1 MAFWIKA
8 VDSKFPDGDWKIQH
22 YQGFRSHIH
31 NHPPVKKIQLTLF
44 RRYQQ
49 RQLVKDIKDQKA
61 SGIKTQQSLALLQM
75 THPELH
81 ITLQDLQNERKRLRQ
96 EAIKHHTPAE
106 ACLNLLDELKFYKD
120 FEVGEDSRVQRLFF
134 TDPKSIE
141 LAKTHSDILMLDCTY
156 QTNKYGLPLLN
167 IIGTSS
173 LHKTTQI
180 GLAFLSGEAEHDFD
194 WVIRVLRRLFKEHQI
209 RLPRIIVTDRQLDLI
224 NALKMH
230 FQESNYLLRW
240 HFNKCVLAK
249 ARTTIHRQVKGKDDK
264 GNETYFDHADTLNF
278 MHRFYHCI
286 DADEVKDFESERDS
300 LMADYPCMRAYFE
313 KNWWPYKERLA
324 KCYTNRYRHFGEQCS
339 SRCQGQHSCIKR

>member
-120 FEVGEDSRVQRLFF
+120 FEVGDPTSWFF
-134 TDPKSIE
+134 VAPLNCDMANQTLSYYYVVLLPS
-141 LAKTHSDILMLDCTY
+141 TY
-156 QTNKYGLPLLN
+156 
-167 IIGTSS
+167 
-173 LHKTTQI
+173 
-180 GLAFLSGEAEHDFD
+180 
-194 WVIRVLRRLFKEHQI
+194 
-209 RLPRIIVTDRQLDLI
+209 
-224 NALKMH
+224 
-230 FQESNYLLRW
+230 
-240 HFNKCVLAK
+240 
-249 ARTTIHRQVKGKDDK
+249 
-264 GNETYFDHADTLNF
+264 
-278 MHRFYHCI
+278 
-286 DADEVKDFESERDS
+286 
-300 LMADYPCMRAYFE
+300 
-313 KNWWPYKERLA
+313 
-324 KCYTNRYRHFGEQCS
+324 
-339 SRCQGQHSCIKR
+339 